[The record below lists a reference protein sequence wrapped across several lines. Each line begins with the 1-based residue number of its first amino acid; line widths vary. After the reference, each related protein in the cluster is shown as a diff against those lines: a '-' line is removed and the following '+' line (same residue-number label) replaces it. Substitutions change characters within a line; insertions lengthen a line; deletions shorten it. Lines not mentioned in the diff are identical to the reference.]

1 MNRFEYLRKVYSKK
15 WTVAREE
22 YGTTDHEKFL
32 ISLARQLCPHGSY
45 LDVGIGTGEPF
56 ATTFIN
62 LGCSVEGVD
71 IANNLTGIC
80 KSKGIKVS
88 TGNAEEGLDYPDNT
102 FDLVYCFN
110 TTWYFKNI
118 EKVINEMIRVSKKWV
133 VFDIMDATDH
143 VVRRNHF
150 IYRLKHP
157 FKPKYEFEVNPD
169 RIKKLGNFK
178 EYKKDKP
185 IFVFEKN
192 S

>member
-22 YGTTDHEKFL
+22 YGTTDH
-32 ISLARQLCPHGSY
+32 
-45 LDVGIGTGEPF
+45 
-56 ATTFIN
+56 
-62 LGCSVEGVD
+62 
-71 IANNLTGIC
+71 
-80 KSKGIKVS
+80 
-88 TGNAEEGLDYPDNT
+88 
-102 FDLVYCFN
+102 
-110 TTWYFKNI
+110 